1 MWPRA
6 RCKKA
11 LQAELIV
18 DAILGTGFKPPLKG
32 IGRKAVEVI
41 NECSSAV
48 LAIDLPSGAYT
59 DSFLPAEAQGLT
71 VASDA
76 VITFTAPK
84 PVHAFG
90 GITQGPIAV
99 ADIGSPEQLLFD
111 IGKLKI
117 QIRAEAYVNLVF
129 RPREPDANKGDFGHI
144 LVIGGSTGK
153 AGAAA
158 MAGMAA
164 LRTGAGLVT
173 VACPRTVQPT
183 VAAFAPEL
191 MTEALPETQEGT
203 ISLAAMGRLE
213 QLLPGKDVIVLGPGL
228 SRNAETGQLVRQ
240 LLPKLSASTVI
251 IDADGLNAFAA
262 HAEAL
267 RREGGLI
274 LTPHPGEM
282 SRLTGIATDEIQR
295 DRVRVAREVAKKHEA
310 VVVLKGHRTITAVP
324 SGEVWV
330 NMSGNPG
337 MAKGGAGDVLAGVVA
352 TTVQMQPG
360 GFFRRA
366 RPEMMELMKRRDAGD
381 VEAQRQL
388 EEHARA
394 ISYEWVGMIVA
405 TAVYLHGLAGDV
417 ARDLHGEHSMLA
429 TDIIEGIGD
438 AIAVCSQEPEANFV
452 YLQR

>member
-1 MWPRA
+1 MKIITAEEMREIDRLTTEQYGVPSLTLMENAGAAVAEFAQKHFQFGSVCVVCGKGNNGGDGFVAA
-6 RCKKA
+6 RKMHAAGKKVFVLILAKSAKELRGDAAKMFKKLPVKPLWVNTDKGFDKADVKKA

-183 VAAFAPEL
+183 VAAFALEL
-191 MTEALPETQEGT
+191 MTE
-203 ISLAAMGRLE
+203 
-213 QLLPGKDVIVLGPGL
+213 
-228 SRNAETGQLVRQ
+228 
-240 LLPKLSASTVI
+240 
-251 IDADGLNAFAA
+251 
-262 HAEAL
+262 
-267 RREGGLI
+267 
-274 LTPHPGEM
+274 
-282 SRLTGIATDEIQR
+282 
-295 DRVRVAREVAKKHEA
+295 
-310 VVVLKGHRTITAVP
+310 
-324 SGEVWV
+324 
-330 NMSGNPG
+330 
-337 MAKGGAGDVLAGVVA
+337 
-352 TTVQMQPG
+352 
-360 GFFRRA
+360 
-366 RPEMMELMKRRDAGD
+366 
-381 VEAQRQL
+381 
-388 EEHARA
+388 
-394 ISYEWVGMIVA
+394 
-405 TAVYLHGLAGDV
+405 
-417 ARDLHGEHSMLA
+417 
-429 TDIIEGIGD
+429 
-438 AIAVCSQEPEANFV
+438 
-452 YLQR
+452 